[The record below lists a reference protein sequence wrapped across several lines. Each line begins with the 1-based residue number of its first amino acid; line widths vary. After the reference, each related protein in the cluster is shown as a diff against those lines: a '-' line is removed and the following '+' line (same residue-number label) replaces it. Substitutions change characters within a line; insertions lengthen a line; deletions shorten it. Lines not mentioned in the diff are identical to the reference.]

1 MPEPISD
8 AETAHRTVRVPGAII
23 AEAAQCCICKL
34 INSAEGIMSASGF
47 VVIQSDPAVTRVTM
61 SMPKANASMLLGLSG
76 PVAMCRKQTR

>member
-23 AEAAQCCICKL
+23 AEAAQCCICKF
-34 INSAEGIMSASGF
+34 IGSAEGVILASGF
-47 VVIQSDPAVTRVTM
+47 FVIQSDPAVTRVTM
-61 SMPKANASMLLGLSG
+61 SMPKANASTLLGLSG